1 MLVSFKPQR
10 IQTSA
15 NTTISPAHII
25 GARLVSTT
33 SADVIVHLHDT
44 TGTTSAATRIA
55 TLLATAFGADE
66 IGYPLRI
73 MSGTLVVT
81 PVVAAGGTTATL
93 YAFVR

>member
-1 MLVSFKPQR
+1 V
-10 IQTSA
+10 
-15 NTTISPAHII
+15 

-44 TGTTSAATRIA
+44 AGTTSASTRIA

-66 IGYPLRI
+66 VGYPLRVG
-73 MSGTLVVT
+73 SGTLQVT
-81 PVVAAGGTTATL
+81 PTSTSATL

>member
-15 NTTISPAHII
+15 NTTVTPAHIV

-44 TGTTSAATRIA
+44 AGATSAATRIA
-55 TLLATAFGADE
+55 TLLATSFGADE
-66 IGYPLRI
+66 IGYPLRVI
-73 MSGTLVVT
+73 SGTCIVT
-81 PVVAAGGTTATL
+81 PVVGAGATTATL
-93 YAFVR
+93 YLFVR

>member
-15 NTTISPAHII
+15 NTTITPAHIV

-44 TGTTSAATRIA
+44 TGATSASTRIA
-55 TLLATAFGADE
+55 TLLTTNFGADE
-66 IGYPLRI
+66 IGYPLRVI
-73 MSGTLVVT
+73 SGTCIVS
-81 PVVAAGGTTATL
+81 PVVSAGGTTATVYL
-93 YAFVR
+93 FVR